1 MGVRMTVAE
10 RDLKKR
16 SKPTEE
22 MLLNKRIEEKKSMI
36 DINQSY
42 KGITWDEDHVP
53 TLTHQASESLSE
65 AEHSQPLPDQ
75 GPLILDV
82 LQDFIPTI
90 NTASG
95 HKTNC
100 SCIKCKP
107 KQDFKSPSALGTTK
121 VIEDIVPFNNQYYD
135 K

>member
-53 TLTHQASESLSE
+53 TLTHQA
-65 AEHSQPLPDQ
+65 EHSQPPGDQ

-95 HKTNC
+95 HKINC

-107 KQDFKSPSALGTTK
+107 KQEFKSPSALGTTK
-121 VIEDIVPFNNQYYD
+121 VIEDIVPFNSKYYD